1 MRFSTHFGASETEN
15 HLAAD
20 TETRGVT
27 IDVMMGII
35 AGLALVLAI
44 LMLASSLSSTP
55 AAAAMLNGV
64 AVIA

>member
-1 MRFSTHFGASETEN
+1 MRFSTSFGASETEN

-20 TETRGVT
+20 AETRGVT
-27 IDVMMGII
+27 IDVMMGIV

-44 LMLASSLSSTP
+44 LILASSLAPTP

-64 AVIA
+64 AALA